1 MFYNSPYNLHIK
13 PSSCTGPCEQTFH
26 GLYRLYA
33 ITQVMVCLSK
43 VAETLKIVTTHH
55 KIGQV
60 TWEPQRDVL
69 ESKKLHWLQEDFLG
83 QSWSQGK

>member
-1 MFYNSPYNLHIK
+1 MFYNLLYNLHIK
-13 PSSCTGPCEQTFH
+13 PCSMHKSH
-26 GLYRLYA
+26 GRYRLYSF
-33 ITQVMVCLSK
+33 TQMMVCLSK
-43 VAETLKIVTTHH
+43 VAEILKIAMTHH

-60 TWEPQRDVL
+60 TWRPWRDVL